1 MRRPRHTF
9 KKNRISTRDRFLQ
22 TRKDR
27 EPSPQTWFRK
37 KSNFLVILM
46 ILVVFA
52 FMIIVKSVY
61 QVQDNLD
68 NKPSQTEEMD
78 YEQAKKIFSGE
89 AEE

>member
-1 MRRPRHTF
+1 
-9 KKNRISTRDRFLQ
+9 
-22 TRKDR
+22 
-27 EPSPQTWFRK
+27 
-37 KSNFLVILM
+37 
-46 ILVVFA
+46 
-52 FMIIVKSVY
+52 MIIVKSVY